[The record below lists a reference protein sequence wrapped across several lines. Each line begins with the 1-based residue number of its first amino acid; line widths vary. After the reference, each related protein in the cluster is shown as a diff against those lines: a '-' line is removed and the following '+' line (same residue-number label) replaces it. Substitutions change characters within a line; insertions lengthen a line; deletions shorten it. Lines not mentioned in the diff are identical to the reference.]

1 MELSAIVERLRL
13 DLDSLDRAYS
23 AGHHGLWSAAKRA
36 ETFDAALISMFRPH
50 APPSGVALAASGGY
64 GRGQQLP
71 RSDLDLLL
79 VHDGSDP
86 AGVSEIAE
94 RFLYPLWDAGFEVG
108 HALRTPMDCV
118 LIAREHL
125 DACTAMLDLRFLA
138 GDASVADEAA
148 ARVRGSVTDDPAAF
162 TRALDA
168 DGRQRAERVGSAAHR
183 TEPDLKSGAGGLR
196 DIQAIRWLETA
207 WSQRGDPGWALRPHD
222 RDALADAEEF
232 LTRARS
238 ALQLD
243 TDKRS
248 DRLPLDTQP
257 SIARAMGFSDEPRL
271 LAEDGLMRAVFEH
284 ARTVRWITARV
295 FGDALVEGAP
305 GPRVSALHD
314 AAGVLEA
321 LAVVAERGERPSG
334 ALLDA
339 IEAAPVDDPVIWT
352 APIRDGFLRVVRA
365 GESGVAALDSLDRMG
380 LLTRFVPAWSQV
392 RCRPQRDPYHRL
404 TVDAHLTTALAGI
417 GRMVAGSDTDD
428 PVEREMVKQVDD
440 IDGTLLGALLH
451 DIGKTGEGSHVPIGT
466 AIAQETLKRMG
477 IDERSRELAIFM
489 VQHHLLLPDTAT
501 RRDLTDENLILDVAA
516 KVGSPD
522 RLAALYLL
530 AKADALATGPA
541 AWTSW
546 RQTLVRELVGRVQR
560 AFERGD
566 MGTELAERLTDRIIQ
581 LRDRL
586 SGEPDDSVERFVL
599 RMPRAY
605 FLAVEPDA
613 AARHFATISPELGSV
628 DVRTS
633 SAAGVRPGTYEL
645 LVVAS
650 DRPGLLSWIAGSLA
664 LAGLSILTAQVFT
677 TDDGAAVDLFE
688 VEGVFEREVDE
699 ARWREFRRTLRKAVE
714 GRTSLSHRV
723 VEKRRHYPG
732 PSVVSPV
739 TVRVDNEASE
749 FSSVIEVGA
758 PDRLGLLFDI
768 TSALADLRLDVH
780 LAKVTTYTDRV
791 IDAFYVR
798 DALGAKVTD
807 PGQIHEIETA
817 VRARCA
823 D

>member
-1 MELSAIVERLRL
+1 MEPIAIVERLRL

-23 AGHHGLWSAAKRA
+23 AGHHGLWSAAKRT
-36 ETFDAALISMFRPH
+36 EIFDAALISMFH
-50 APPSGVALAASGGY
+50 PPASGVALVALGGY

-86 AGVSEIAE
+86 VGVSEVAE
-94 RFLYPLWDAGFEVG
+94 RVLYPLWDAGFEVG
-108 HALRTPMDCV
+108 HALRTPIECA
-118 LIAREHL
+118 LIAREHV

-138 GDASVADEAA
+138 GDTHVSEEAA
-148 ARVRGSVTDDPAAF
+148 ARVRSLVTDDPAAF
-162 TRALDA
+162 TRTLDS
-168 DGRQRAERVGSAAHR
+168 DGRERADRVGSAAHR
-183 TEPDLKSGAGGLR
+183 SEPDLKSGAGGLR
-196 DIQAIRWLETA
+196 DIQAIGWLETA
-207 WSQRGDPGWALRPHD
+207 WSERDDAGWALRSHD

-238 ALQLD
+238 ALQLE
-243 TDKRS
+243 TGRRS
-248 DRLPLDTQP
+248 DRLPLDMQP
-257 SIARAMGFSDEPRL
+257 SIARAMGFSDEPGL

-295 FGDALVEGAP
+295 FGDAMAEGPP
-305 GPRVSALHD
+305 GSTVDPLHD
-314 AAGVLEA
+314 AAELLEA
-321 LAVVAERGERPSG
+321 LAVTAERGERPSV

-339 IEAAPVDDPVIWT
+339 IEAAPVDDPVRW
-352 APIRDGFLRVVRA
+352 APPIREGFLRVLRA
-365 GESGVAALDSLDRMG
+365 GEHGVDALDALDRME
-380 LLTRFVPAWSQV
+380 LLTRFLPAWSEV

-404 TVDAHLTTALAGI
+404 TVDAHLTTALAGM
-417 GRMVAGSDTDD
+417 GRMLAGSETDD

-440 IDGTLLGALLH
+440 IDGLLLGALLH

-466 AIAQETLKRMG
+466 EIATEALIDMG
-477 IDERSRELAIFM
+477 IEERSRELAIFM
-489 VQHHLLLPDTAT
+489 VRYHLVLPDTAT

-566 MGTELAERLTDRIIQ
+566 MGTELAERLTDGIVQI
-581 LRDRL
+581 RDRL
-586 SGEPDDSVERFVL
+586 SNEPDDSVERFVL

-605 FLAVEPDA
+605 FLAVEPEA
-613 AARHFATISPELGSV
+613 AARHFATISPALGSL

-633 SAAGVRPGTYEL
+633 SAEGVRPGTYEL

-723 VEKRRHYPG
+723 VEKRRLYPG
-732 PSVVSPV
+732 PAVASPV
-739 TVRVDNEASE
+739 TVRVDNQASE

-758 PDRLGLLFDI
+758 PDRLGLLYDI

-798 DALGAKVTD
+798 DALGGKVTNPD
-807 PGQIHEIETA
+807 QIQEIETA